1 MYGETGAAMRRELT
15 MLLQEHRVQHRLRDG
30 SRDEREKHGEY
41 IRRYRQSVL
50 DWCSEA
56 MQLAKPL
63 VFTNLPPPNR
73 NPFRSAERSG
83 SAAGELAGALEHARR
98 GSTSGPASAELLR
111 TPHENSVV
119 ERWRQAA
126 RAAVLAQHDTEP
138 SHSGHFT
145 TAQAQALVGDV
156 AAITQALV
164 VLDQRYRN
172 TPNWECLPQA
182 ARLGWSA
189 LAAALDVNLGQP
201 DYSIDDIGWRPRTKP
216 IRSPAKP
223 GILGVLQAEH
233 DLLVRLR
240 AFPHVVNL
248 RLVVDSQRRIS
259 SQLVPHAR
267 RIDTALACRWQA
279 RAATYTLI
287 QQHLRDLGGLLGT
300 GELAAAEAATAV
312 SRLKAVK
319 PDTIVEPRILGGFH
333 MLFDRIDH
341 RIADIVEEGIERRA
355 FAQRVTLPRLVSGT
369 GQLVQPVRERYRP
382 LTSADELPLVSAV
395 REHLRPPTQPCV
407 TGPGATRAELHAAL
421 IHRPSGCAAVPG
433 PQL

>member
-15 MLLQEHRVQHRLRDG
+15 VLLQEHRVQHRLG
-30 SRDEREKHGEY
+30 EGAGDERETHGAH

-50 DWCSEA
+50 GWCSQA
-56 MQLAKPL
+56 MQFASPL
-63 VFTNLPPPNR
+63 VFTNLAPSNR
-73 NPFRSAERSG
+73 NPFRSATRG
-83 SAAGELAGALEHARR
+83 SAAGELAGALELARR
-98 GSTSGPASAELLR
+98 GSTSMPASTELLT

-119 ERWRQAA
+119 ERWRQTA
-126 RAAVLAQHDTEP
+126 RAAVLAQHDTDP
-138 SHSGHFT
+138 SDPGRLT
-145 TAQAQALVGDV
+145 AAQAQALVGDV

-172 TPNWECLPQA
+172 TPKWETLPQA

-201 DYSIDDIGWRPRTKP
+201 DYSVDEIGWRPLTKP

-248 RLVVDSQRRIS
+248 RLVVDSQRLIS
-259 SQLVPHAR
+259 SQLVPYAV
-267 RIDTALACRWQA
+267 RIDTALADRWQA
-279 RAATYTLI
+279 RAATYTLL

-312 SRLKAVK
+312 SRLKTVK
-319 PDTIVEPRILGGFH
+319 PGTIVEPRILGGFH
-333 MLFDRIDH
+333 MLFDRIDR

-369 GQLVQPVRERYRP
+369 GQLVHPVRERYRP
-382 LTSADELPLVSAV
+382 LTSADELPLVGTV
-395 REHLRPPTQPCV
+395 REHLRPQTPLRV
-407 TGPGATRAELHAAL
+407 TRPGPARAELHAAL
-421 IHRPSGCAAVPG
+421 IHRPASSVVPG

>member
-15 MLLQEHRVQHRLRDG
+15 VLLHEHRIQHRLREG
-30 SRDEREKHGEY
+30 SRDERETHGEH

-50 DWCSEA
+50 VWCSQA
-56 MQLAKPL
+56 MQLANPL
-63 VFTNLPPPNR
+63 VFTNLPPRNR
-73 NPFRSAERSG
+73 NPFRSAEPG
-83 SAAGELAGALEHARR
+83 SAAGELARALEHARS
-98 GSTSGPASAELLR
+98 GSTSMPASTELLT
-111 TPHENSVV
+111 TPNENSVV
-119 ERWRQAA
+119 EHWRQAA
-126 RAAVLAQHDTEP
+126 RAAVLAQHDTDP
-138 SHSGHFT
+138 SQSGRFT
-145 TAQAQALVGDV
+145 ATQAQALVGDV

-172 TPNWECLPQA
+172 TPNWESISQA

-201 DYSIDDIGWRPRTKP
+201 DYSVDTVGWRPLTKP

-240 AFPHVVNL
+240 SFPHLVNL
-248 RLVVDSQRRIS
+248 RLVVDSQRLIS
-259 SQLVPHAR
+259 GQLVPHAR
-267 RIDTALACRWQA
+267 RIDTTLAGRWQA
-279 RAATYTLI
+279 RGATYTLL
-287 QQHLRDLGGLLGT
+287 QQQLRDLGGLLGT
-300 GELAAAEAATAV
+300 GGLAAAEAATAV

-341 RIADIVEEGIERRA
+341 RIADIIEEGIERGA
-355 FAQRVTLPRLVSGT
+355 FAQRVTLPRLASAT
-369 GQLVQPVRERYRP
+369 GQLVQPLRERYRP
-382 LTSADELPLVSAV
+382 LTSADGLPLVCTV
-395 REHLRPPTQPCV
+395 REQLRPQTQPQI
-407 TGPGATRAELHAAL
+407 TGPGPTRAELHAAL
-421 IHRPSGCAAVPG
+421 IHRPSRRASVSG